1 VTQRIELTAVSD
13 YELEIEK
20 VYEQLELLQQ
30 EVRLVS
36 NAEELEELEQD
47 IRQLTDR
54 LGSLLLGKKIQESL
68 DSPEGEEAE
77 KELVKSIPKRLKS
90 EGKKDVHIDTSF
102 GYQITVWVRYYRRNC
117 DRKRKKRNKGLYAGL
132 ILLGIYERCTPHF
145 SSEVGVLAAML
156 GSFDEAQQVL
166 AARGVERGIK
176 SIRRITYRSAERARM
191 VQQLEEI
198 GVEME
203 DSTTGDSTTQRR
215 IVICADGGRIRLREK
230 KRGPKT
236 KKGRNRYKGAWR
248 EPKLF
253 IIYVVDAEG
262 KKMKTCA
269 PLIDGTLSGPDV
281 LFSLL
286 LSYLRQLDIQASD
299 VLLFVADGAKWIWN
313 RVSALVQALELKD
326 NQLFELIDFF
336 HAAQH
341 LHTVSKLRKDWKP
354 SQRKRWVT
362 IQRKRLLQGQVEQ
375 VITAIRPLCRGRNSK
390 AIRTHLNYFVTHRH
404 RMAYDKIAAL
414 KLPIGSGAIESAIR
428 RVVNLRLKGP
438 CIFWCKGHAE
448 ELLMLRSYYKSGQWN
463 LFKKMAHSPLAA
475 TASLA

>member
-1 VTQRIELTAVSD
+1 L
-13 YELEIEK
+13 
-20 VYEQLELLQQ
+20 
-30 EVRLVS
+30 
-36 NAEELEELEQD
+36 NA
-47 IRQLTDR
+47 
-54 LGSLLLGKKIQESL
+54 
-68 DSPEGEEAE
+68 PEGEVAE
-77 KELVKSIPKRLKS
+77 KELVKNIPKRLKS
-90 EGKKDVHIDTSF
+90 EGKKSVHIETSF

-117 DRKRKKRNKGLYAGL
+117 DRKSKKRKAGLYAGL
-132 ILLGIYERCTPHF
+132 VWLGIYEHCTPHF

-166 AARGVERGIK
+166 SARGVELGSK
-176 SIRRITYRSAERARM
+176 SIRRITYRSAQRARM
-191 VQQLEEI
+191 VQQLEEV
-198 GVEME
+198 GVEM
-203 DSTTGDSTTQRR
+203 GDTNPERR
-215 IVICADGGRIRLREK
+215 IVVCTDGGRVRLREN
-230 KRGPKT
+230 KRGRKT
-236 KKGRNRYKGAWR
+236 KKGRTRYTGAWR

-269 PLIDGTLSGPDV
+269 PLIDGTLHGPDV

-286 LSYLRQLDIQASD
+286 LSYLRQLNIQASD
-299 VLLFVADGAKWIWN
+299 ILLFVADGAKWIWN
-313 RVSALVQALELKD
+313 RVSALVQALGLKD

-341 LHTVSKLRKDWKP
+341 LHTVSKLRKDWN
-354 SQRKRWVT
+354 STQRKRWVT
-362 IQRKRLLQGQVEQ
+362 RQRKRLLQGQVDQ
-375 VITAIRPLCRGRNSK
+375 VITAIGSFCKGRNSK

-428 RVVNLRLKGP
+428 RVINLRLKGP
-438 CIFWCKGHAE
+438 CVFWCKGHAE

-475 TASLA
+475 IAALA